1 MKQSRLALRAKY
13 KTWAN
18 KECKKRNSKVGLKR
32 SSLVSAN
39 SRLDPFNG
47 FALSF
52 SGLALSSRLGVWCA
66 KRRRLVEGEA
76 REDFGVIQAATLTLL
91 ALIIGFTFSMALN
104 RYDQRKLRGRRGQRH
119 RHGIRTGRSA
129 AGGRRSEGA
138 GAAFYDT
145 RYGQELS
152 RINARTAKLQAE
164 LWSAVQVPAS
174 AQPNAVVALAV
185 EGMNDVLNSQ
195 GYTQAAWWNRIPVAA
210 WGLMAAIAICSNA
223 LVGLGARNTKREFTL
238 LLILPLVVAIAFF
251 LITDIDSPRGGF
263 ILVKPPNLP
272 SLSQSLHS
280 R

>member
-39 SRLDPFNG
+39 SALDPFNGFGFAFNG

-91 ALIIGFTFSMALN
+91 ALVIGFTFSMALN

-138 GAAFYDT
+138 GAAA
-145 RYGQELS
+145 GLS
-152 RINARTAKLQAE
+152 R
-164 LWSAVQVPAS
+164 SAYRFLRYSVWAGAFADQR
-174 AQPNAVVALAV
+174 
-185 EGMNDVLNSQ
+185 LN
-195 GYTQAAWWNRIPVAA
+195 RK
-210 WGLMAAIAICSNA
+210 IAGGA
-223 LVGLGARNTKREFTL
+223 LVCGA
-238 LLILPLVVAIAFF
+238 
-251 LITDIDSPRGGF
+251 G
-263 ILVKPPNLP
+263 
-272 SLSQSLHS
+272 S